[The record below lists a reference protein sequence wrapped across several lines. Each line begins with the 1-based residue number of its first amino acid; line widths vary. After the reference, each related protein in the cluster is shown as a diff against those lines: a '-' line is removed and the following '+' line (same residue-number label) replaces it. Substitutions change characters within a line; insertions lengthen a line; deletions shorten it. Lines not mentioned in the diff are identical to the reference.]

1 MLKKFFNSPYII
13 VCFCIYIIITAFIFS
28 SALTGSEKSGLQS
41 STTANVISDV
51 IEFFTNKKVVL
62 KNDGNT
68 GKYPTSLEIV
78 TPSETLMVGKTFK
91 LKYKTFP
98 NDNYTGL
105 DVEFK
110 SSNPSIIYIDKSGEA
125 IIKNT
130 GECKI
135 EIIEKNSGVKAS
147 KTLGNF

>member
-1 MLKKFFNSPYII
+1 MFKKFFNSPFII

-28 SALTGSEKSGLQS
+28 SALTGSGKSGLQS

-51 IEFFTNKKVVL
+51 VEFFTNKKVVL

-91 LKYKTFP
+91 LNYKTFP
-98 NDNYTGL
+98 NDFEIVAVSDIN
-105 DVEFK
+105 EK
-110 SSNPSIIYIDKSGEA
+110 SAKETAEKNG
-125 IIKNT
+125 IKNYY
-130 GECKI
+130 I
-135 EIIEKNSGVKAS
+135 KN
-147 KTLGNF
+147 